1 MKLLKGKVVA
11 DQVKDTLKVEV
22 EKLKANGKGV
32 HLAIIQV
39 GNDDASSVYV
49 KNKIKACEYVGIDS
63 TVIRLSSHISEEALL
78 DTIRKLNEDEVIDG
92 ILVQL
97 PLPAHINESLV
108 LSTISPEKDV
118 DGFHAINAGNLM
130 IGNDS
135 IVPCTPAGI
144 MMLLSYYNIA
154 VSGKE
159 CVVVGRSNI
168 VGKPMAML
176 MLHNNATVTI
186 CHSKTES
193 LKDVCKRADILVCAI
208 GKPKFFTSEYVK
220 CGATVIDVGIHRQAD
235 GTLCGD
241 VDFESVDGRAA
252 AVTPVPG
259 GVGVMTVAML
269 MYNCLKIAARRC
281 GLESNNEN

>member
-22 EKLKANGKGV
+22 EKLKDNGKGV

-63 TVIRLSSHISEEALL
+63 TVIRLSSHISEETLL

-130 IGNDS
+130 LGNDS

-281 GLESNNEN
+281 GSESSNEN

>member
-63 TVIRLSSHISEEALL
+63 TVIRLSSHISEETLL

-97 PLPAHINESLV
+97 PLPVHINESLV

-118 DGFHAINAGNLM
+118 DGFHAINAGNLVL
-130 IGNDS
+130 GNDS

-168 VGKPMAML
+168 IGKPMAML

-186 CHSKTES
+186 CHSKTEN

-208 GKPKFFTSEYVK
+208 GSPKFFTSEYVK

-259 GVGVMTVAML
+259 GVGVTTVAML
-269 MYNCLKIAARRC
+269 MYNCLKIAARRF